1 MLKELIV
8 DSHLTVM
15 QVTSFLTSL
24 LATLK
29 VNEPLLIAHGQ
40 GAAVGLLQLNSL
52 ELSVFLGKCQ
62 HNLSHRKKRLDN
74 MSLCGLTD

>member
-1 MLKELIV
+1 MG
-8 DSHLTVM
+8 SHLTAM
-15 QVTSFLTSL
+15 QVTGSSFLTSL

-29 VNEPLLIAHGQ
+29 VNGPLLIAHGQ

-52 ELSVFLGKCQ
+52 ELSIFLGKCQ

-74 MSLCGLTD
+74 MRLCDLID